1 MTFSKRKNESKER
14 KFYYVFIL
22 LRIKFNFI
30 YHLRFFKIRVTR
42 SRCKSNMRT
51 TKGLLRQFD
60 SLNLEKKKCV
70 KKEVLHNNK
79 KLISDET
86 ISSSTLPTSNRKLR
100 ISLSSL
106 SNSSGSPELDLNQ
119 IVLRKKTTQPASS
132 DKSVLNNSIS
142 SRHENQHNFEQ
153 QISIQ
158 NPNQWQTPESRH
170 LNTIHKS
177 HARMKRKSNGVR
189 SSQSSE
195 LFSALQK
202 RVLAEMGIK
211 PEGQSKRNVLN
222 QWLQFG
228 QFFRFKPL
236 YEGSYAE
243 PLNSAS
249 IIYVCEFCL
258 IPLLSLDLFKTHAK
272 SCPCRFPPGNEIYR
286 DMDEG
291 LCIWEVEGCFETTY
305 CRNLCLMAKLFM
317 SSKTLYH
324 EVDTFTFYILT
335 EISTRGCMIVGYFS
349 KEKNP
354 SKNNNLSCL
363 LTLPHAQGKGY
374 GKLLIDLSYQ
384 FSKLEHKIGSP
395 EHPLSDMGLLAYRS
409 YWRSV
414 LFSVLRQ
421 RNNAQTVAIK
431 DLSIETAIHSSD
443 ILSTLIINDML
454 VSRHDCFYIDIEKA
468 LNASPDSLRRR
479 SIRADLLKWLP
490 SFDPIPHSKMN
501 SYVSST

>member
-1 MTFSKRKNESKER
+1 
-14 KFYYVFIL
+14 
-22 LRIKFNFI
+22 
-30 YHLRFFKIRVTR
+30 
-42 SRCKSNMRT
+42 
-51 TKGLLRQFD
+51 
-60 SLNLEKKKCV
+60 
-70 KKEVLHNNK
+70 
-79 KLISDET
+79 
-86 ISSSTLPTSNRKLR
+86 
-100 ISLSSL
+100 
-106 SNSSGSPELDLNQ
+106 
-119 IVLRKKTTQPASS
+119 
-132 DKSVLNNSIS
+132 
-142 SRHENQHNFEQ
+142 
-153 QISIQ
+153 
-158 NPNQWQTPESRH
+158 
-170 LNTIHKS
+170 
-177 HARMKRKSNGVR
+177 
-189 SSQSSE
+189 
-195 LFSALQK
+195 
-202 RVLAEMGIK
+202 MGIK

-291 LCIWEVEGCFETTY
+291 LCIWEVEGCFET
-305 CRNLCLMAKLFM
+305 
-317 SSKTLYH
+317 
-324 EVDTFTFYILT
+324 
-335 EISTRGCMIVGYFS
+335 
-349 KEKNP
+349 EKNP

>member
-1 MTFSKRKNESKER
+1 MPS
-14 KFYYVFIL
+14 
-22 LRIKFNFI
+22 LRSS
-30 YHLRFFKIRVTR
+30 IRVTR
-42 SRCKSNMRT
+42 SRRRSDMRT
-51 TKGLLRQFD
+51 TKSVLVQLN
-60 SLNLEKKKCV
+60 SLSLEKKKII
-70 KKEVLHNNK
+70 KKEMLHNNK
-79 KLISDET
+79 KLFRGET
-86 ISSSTLPTSNRKLR
+86 VSPSALPTSNRKLR

-119 IVLRKKTTQPASS
+119 IVLRKKIIQSSSTDTT
-132 DKSVLNNSIS
+132 LNNSTS
-142 SRHENQHNFEQ
+142 FKQDNQQSFEQ
-153 QISIQ
+153 KQILIQ
-158 NPNQWQTPESRH
+158 NPSQWQTPESKN
-170 LNTIHKS
+170 LIKFQKTPGKT
-177 HARMKRKSNGVR
+177 KRRNGCAR

-195 LFSALQK
+195 IFSALQK
-202 RVLAEMGIK
+202 RVLTEMGIK
-211 PEGQSKRNVLN
+211 PEGQSKRNTLN

-228 QFFRFKPL
+228 QFVRFKPL

-249 IIYVCEFCL
+249 IIY
-258 IPLLSLDLFKTHAK
+258 
-272 SCPCRFPPGNEIYR
+272 
-286 DMDEG
+286 
-291 LCIWEVEGCFETTY
+291 TY

-335 EISTRGCMIVGYFS
+335 EISSRGCVTVGYFS

-421 RNNAQTVAIK
+421 RNNSQTIAIK

-443 ILSTLIINDML
+443 IISTLIVNDML
-454 VSRHDCFYIDIEKA
+454 VSRHDCFYIDTEKA

-490 SFDPIPHSKMN
+490 PFDPIPHSKMN
-501 SYVSST
+501 SYASN

>member
-1 MTFSKRKNESKER
+1 MPS
-14 KFYYVFIL
+14 
-22 LRIKFNFI
+22 LRSS
-30 YHLRFFKIRVTR
+30 IRVTR
-42 SRCKSNMRT
+42 SRRRSDMRT
-51 TKGLLRQFD
+51 TKSVLVQLN
-60 SLNLEKKKCV
+60 SLSLEKKKII
-70 KKEVLHNNK
+70 KKEMLHNNK
-79 KLISDET
+79 KLFRGET
-86 ISSSTLPTSNRKLR
+86 VSPSALPTSNRKLR

-119 IVLRKKTTQPASS
+119 IVLRKKIIQSSSTDTT
-132 DKSVLNNSIS
+132 LNNSTS
-142 SRHENQHNFEQ
+142 FKQDNQQSFEQ
-153 QISIQ
+153 KQILIQ
-158 NPNQWQTPESRH
+158 NPSQWQTPESKN
-170 LNTIHKS
+170 LIKFQKTPGKT
-177 HARMKRKSNGVR
+177 KRRNGCAR

-195 LFSALQK
+195 IFSALQK
-202 RVLAEMGIK
+202 RVLTEMGIK
-211 PEGQSKRNVLN
+211 PEGQSKRNTLN

-228 QFFRFKPL
+228 QFVRFKPL

-258 IPLLSLDLFKTHAK
+258 THFLSLHLFKTHVK
-272 SCPCRFPPGNEIYR
+272 FCPCCFPPGNEIYR
-286 DMDEG
+286 DLDEG
-291 LCIWEVEGCFETTY
+291 ICIWEVEGCFEMTY

-335 EISTRGCMIVGYFS
+335 EISSRGCVTVGYFS

-421 RNNAQTVAIK
+421 RNNSQTIAIK

-443 ILSTLIINDML
+443 IISTLIVNDML
-454 VSRHDCFYIDIEKA
+454 VSRHDCFYIDTEKA

-490 SFDPIPHSKMN
+490 PFDPIPHSKMN
-501 SYVSST
+501 SYASN